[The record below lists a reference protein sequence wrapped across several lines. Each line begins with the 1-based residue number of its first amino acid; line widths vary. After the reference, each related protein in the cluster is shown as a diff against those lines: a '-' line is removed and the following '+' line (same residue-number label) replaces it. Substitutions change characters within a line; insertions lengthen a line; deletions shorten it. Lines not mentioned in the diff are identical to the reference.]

1 MSAISYPLVSPKRS
15 MAGSELP
22 EARSD
27 EDAVMAVM
35 GLSLAPLSL
44 PLEWS
49 SDDPTSFK
57 SSQSSYATAETIA
70 VSCIY
75 AQVPLV
81 KAVPISAS
89 PDSGL
94 LKDDAVIVAGFYENV
109 PANSDWINAGLL
121 CSKARS
127 GVLVTS
133 QDLVKTSRLRRSRR
147 RGGSDQRRRF
157 VAWWRKKVQKYKS
170 ISRSKSTGVSRES
183 KEVKTN

>member
-1 MSAISYPLVSPKRS
+1 MSSSSIGERSSRQLPGLIALATVFRGVHTVKLSHTSSTGVVFVPFWIVFIYLTVVATISFVLGYIVIANRRRTIVRGIFESPEF
-15 MAGSELP
+15 EL
-22 EARSD
+22 
-27 EDAVMAVM
+27 
-35 GLSLAPLSL
+35 L
-44 PLEWS
+44 
-49 SDDPTSFK
+49 DD
-57 SSQSSYATAETIA
+57 
-70 VSCIY
+70 
-75 AQVPLV
+75 
-81 KAVPISAS
+81 
-89 PDSGL
+89 
-94 LKDDAVIVAGFYENV
+94 YENV